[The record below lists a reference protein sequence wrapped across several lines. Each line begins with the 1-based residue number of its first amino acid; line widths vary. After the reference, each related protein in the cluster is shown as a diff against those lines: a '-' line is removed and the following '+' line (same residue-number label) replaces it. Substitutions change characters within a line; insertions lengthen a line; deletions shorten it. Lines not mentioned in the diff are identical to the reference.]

1 VPFTTVKYQ
10 QASLRWNKSPRTVTP
25 QPDWRNWGLLRSYTG
40 TNTFND
46 ATTAQ
51 PVNTWGSDS
60 TVDAAG
66 TVYIPYSG
74 ANVDVVI
81 VDLGHIDPDHPEFAK
96 NQDGSGGSRVVQYNW
111 FQHTA
116 EMGFGPNGTYVYG
129 NYDTTDSNHASH
141 TAGIAVGNTY
151 GWARS
156 ANVYTINYTQL
167 PAGARG
173 YTQVFQYITAF
184 HKNKPVNPS
193 TGVKNPTIVNNSWNL
208 NWKTTVAN
216 IKSVHWRGTNYTPA
230 DFSQTTFTQAQLA
243 TAGIFTP
250 YQARGDNTTVLTNWR
265 LDAVDTAVTDC
276 IAAGVL
282 VIGIAG
288 NFSSYCDVPGGVDY
302 NNYYIDNNNTPVYY
316 CRGNSPGAAT
326 GVVCVGSMDSTVVQ
340 QKAVS
345 SGTGPRVNIFAP
357 GADIV
362 SSINTA
368 TGMYSPSLAQT
379 LPNIPDPRN
388 SKYYIS
394 KDSGTSMACPQVTGY
409 LACLLEKFPTSNQD
423 LVYNSINSGASVLTG
438 QLTTADPATPVE
450 NQWGINHN
458 LAGANNY
465 TLRAVWYGAT

>member
-1 VPFTTVKYQ
+1 
-10 QASLRWNKSPRTVTP
+10 
-25 QPDWRNWGLLRSYTG
+25 
-40 TNTFND
+40 
-46 ATTAQ
+46 
-51 PVNTWGSDS
+51 
-60 TVDAAG
+60 
-66 TVYIPYSG
+66 
-74 ANVDVVI
+74 VVI

-116 EMGFGPNGTYVYG
+116 ELGFGPNGTYVYG
-129 NYDTTDSNHASH
+129 NYDTADSNHASH

-243 TAGIFTP
+243 TAGIFTL
-250 YQARGDNTTVLTNWR
+250 YQARGDNNTVFTNWR

-288 NFSSYCDVPGGVDY
+288 NFSSYCDVPGGADY
-302 NNYYIDNNNTPVYY
+302 DNYYIDNNNTPVYY

-326 GVVCVGSMDSTVVQ
+326 GVVCVGNMDSTVVQ
-340 QKAVS
+340 QKAAS

-357 GADIV
+357 GTDIV

-368 TGMYSPSLAQT
+368 TGVYSPSLALT

-409 LACLLEKFPTSNQD
+409 LACLLEKFPTGNQD
-423 LVYNSINSGASVLTG
+423 LVYNSINSGASVLTD
-438 QLTTADPATPVE
+438 QLITADPATPVE